1 MRELGNILLVSCYE
15 MGHQP
20 WNLASPLAFLE
31 QAGYQPVAVDTA
43 IVSLPDATIKQAQVV
58 AISVPMHTALRLGVM
73 VAERVRDLNPA
84 AHIIFYGLYAW
95 LNQDFLLSKKGDS
108 VIAGEYEQQLVEL
121 IQRLDSVGVS
131 PRRGSAPPATPIIKR
146 LAFPV
151 PNRVDLPALDHYARF
166 RDTSHET
173 ERMSLTGYVEATRG
187 CLHTCLHCPITPV
200 YKGRFFI
207 VPPEVVLADIRTQVA
222 EGARHITF
230 GDPDFLNGPGHVLK
244 ILRAM
249 HAEFPFLTF
258 DATIKI
264 EHILEKKQLLPE
276 LRRLGCAFI
285 VSAVESFSDHVLEQL
300 NKGHSAAD
308 ISQGLA
314 ISQAAAIP
322 LRPTFVAFTPW
333 TSLDDYIEMLHAI
346 EQHDIVGA
354 VDPVQYSIRL
364 LIPPNSAL
372 LPNIQGQS
380 WLRKLDAA
388 AFTYRWRHPDPRM
401 DQLQQEIASLVEE
414 AANQDEPIAESFY
427 RIKELAY
434 GYAGLTLSDITP
446 TISRHTVPGLTES
459 WFC

>member
-1 MRELGNILLVSCYE
+1 
-15 MGHQP
+15 
-20 WNLASPLAFLE
+20 
-31 QAGYQPVAVDTA
+31 
-43 IVSLPDATIKQAQVV
+43 
-58 AISVPMHTALRLGVM
+58 
-73 VAERVRDLNPA
+73 
-84 AHIIFYGLYAW
+84 
-95 LNQDFLLSKKGDS
+95 
-108 VIAGEYEQQLVEL
+108 
-121 IQRLDSVGVS
+121 
-131 PRRGSAPPATPIIKR
+131 
-146 LAFPV
+146 
-151 PNRVDLPALDHYARF
+151 
-166 RDTSHET
+166 
-173 ERMSLTGYVEATRG
+173 MSLTGYVEATRG

-244 ILRAM
+244 IIRAM

-308 ISQGLA
+308 ISQALA

-372 LPNIQGQS
+372 LPNIEGQS
-380 WLRKLDAA
+380 WLGKLDAA
-388 AFTYRWRHPDPRM
+388 AFTYRWRHPEPRM
-401 DQLQQEIASLVEE
+401 DQLQQEIARLVEE
-414 AANQDEPIAESFY
+414 AANQDEPIIDSFY

-434 GYAGLTLSDITP
+434 RYAGLTLSDITP